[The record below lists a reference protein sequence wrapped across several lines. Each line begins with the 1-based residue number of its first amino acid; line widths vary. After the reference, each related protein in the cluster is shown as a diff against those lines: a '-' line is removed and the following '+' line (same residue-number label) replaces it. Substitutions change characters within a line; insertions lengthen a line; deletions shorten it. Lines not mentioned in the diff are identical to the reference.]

1 MTEVLITSPNESFA
15 KLNCDLGIVRE
26 MSDRFC
32 FRPEGYQFTPAY
44 KAGVWNGEIRL
55 VHGQTGVF
63 PKGLVP
69 EVLDALENS
78 EYDVYLDPDGF
89 SKFAEKLP
97 IVDIKSLNLDFEPHS
112 YQIEAVERILQKKRQ
127 LILSPTGSGK
137 SLIIYLLCRSLPSK
151 RILITVPNISL
162 VSQLFSDFE
171 DYSKNNG
178 WDVSEHVHTI
188 SEGAVKHSD
197 KAITI
202 ATWQSIFKQ
211 PASFFAKYD
220 VVIGD
225 ECHLTTAKSL
235 SSIMEKCTNAYIRA
249 GVSGTLDGSVVNEM
263 VLKGH
268 YGPIYRVATTAQLMD
283 KGILTNLAIK
293 AIVLKHPEEACKTF
307 GKVQYVDEMDYLV
320 RNQRRNQFIS
330 KLAGQTEGN
339 TLVLFQ
345 FVQKHGKPLEQM
357 LKSMNPHREVYFV
370 HGGVSGDDR
379 EQIRQLVE
387 RKDNA
392 IIIASYA
399 TYSTGIN
406 VKRLHNI
413 IFASPSKGRVRIFQ
427 SIGRGLRKHD
437 TKDVCKLFDIADDL
451 RGKRKSLNH
460 TLKHFTIRLQAYMS
474 EGFSVKT
481 IELEL

>member
-1 MTEVLITSPNESFA
+1 MKIRKITKSVPFV
-15 KLNCDLGIVRE
+15 DL
-26 MSDRFC
+26 
-32 FRPEGYQFTPAY
+32 
-44 KAGVWNGEIRL
+44 
-55 VHGQTGVF
+55 
-63 PKGLVP
+63 
-69 EVLDALENS
+69 
-78 EYDVYLDPDGF
+78 
-89 SKFAEKLP
+89 
-97 IVDIKSLNLDFEPHS
+97 
-112 YQIEAVERILQKKRQ
+112 
-127 LILSPTGSGK
+127 
-137 SLIIYLLCRSLPSK
+137 
-151 RILITVPNISL
+151 
-162 VSQLFSDFE
+162 
-171 DYSKNNG
+171 
-178 WDVSEHVHTI
+178 
-188 SEGAVKHSD
+188 
-197 KAITI
+197 

-357 LKSMNPHREVYFV
+357 LKSMNPHRDVYFV
-370 HGGVSGDDR
+370 HGGVPGDDR

-387 RKDNA
+387 RKGKMAKLSFGSISINVPAGTKVPLSDGTEK
-392 IIIASYA
+392 IASDI
-399 TYSTGIN
+399 TTEDDVLDSWVHSKLKT
-406 VKRLHNI
+406 NI
-413 IFASPSKGRVRIFQ
+413 
-427 SIGRGLRKHD
+427 
-437 TKDVCKLFDIADDL
+437 
-451 RGKRKSLNH
+451 
-460 TLKHFTIRLQAYMS
+460 
-474 EGFSVKT
+474 
-481 IELEL
+481 

>member
-1 MTEVLITSPNESFA
+1 MKIRKITKSVPFV
-15 KLNCDLGIVRE
+15 DL
-26 MSDRFC
+26 
-32 FRPEGYQFTPAY
+32 
-44 KAGVWNGEIRL
+44 
-55 VHGQTGVF
+55 
-63 PKGLVP
+63 
-69 EVLDALENS
+69 
-78 EYDVYLDPDGF
+78 
-89 SKFAEKLP
+89 
-97 IVDIKSLNLDFEPHS
+97 
-112 YQIEAVERILQKKRQ
+112 
-127 LILSPTGSGK
+127 
-137 SLIIYLLCRSLPSK
+137 
-151 RILITVPNISL
+151 
-162 VSQLFSDFE
+162 
-171 DYSKNNG
+171 
-178 WDVSEHVHTI
+178 
-188 SEGAVKHSD
+188 
-197 KAITI
+197 

-357 LKSMNPHREVYFV
+357 LKSMNPHREIYFV

-387 RKDNA
+387 RKDKIVKLTFGSITIRVPPGA
-392 IIIASYA
+392 KVPLSDGTEKIAS
-399 TYSTGIN
+399 
-406 VKRLHNI
+406 
-413 IFASPSKGRVRIFQ
+413 
-427 SIGRGLRKHD
+427 
-437 TKDVCKLFDIADDL
+437 DI
-451 RGKRKSLNH
+451 
-460 TLKHFTIRLQAYMS
+460 
-474 EGFSVKT
+474 T
-481 IELEL
+481 IEDDVLDSWVHSKLKTKN